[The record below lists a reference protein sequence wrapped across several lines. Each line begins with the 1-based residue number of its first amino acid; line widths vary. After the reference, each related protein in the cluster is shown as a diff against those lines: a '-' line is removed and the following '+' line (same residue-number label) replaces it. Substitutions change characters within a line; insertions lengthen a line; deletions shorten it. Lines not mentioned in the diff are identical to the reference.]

1 MQNPI
6 GDIAGHRHD
15 RDPLTNKEDD
25 VDLRG
30 EKRKRRDEKEGN
42 GESMGTRSKIAVI
55 SLAQ

>member
-30 EKRKRRDEKEGN
+30 ERNEREETKKKETVN
-42 GESMGTRSKIAVI
+42 RCVRAVR
-55 SLAQ
+55 LR